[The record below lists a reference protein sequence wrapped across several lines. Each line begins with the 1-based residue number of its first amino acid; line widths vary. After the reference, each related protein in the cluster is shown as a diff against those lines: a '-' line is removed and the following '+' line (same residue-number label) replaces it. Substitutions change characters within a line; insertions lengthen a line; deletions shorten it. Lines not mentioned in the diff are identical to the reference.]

1 MVTAEYDPL
10 CDEGEQYAKVLEE
23 AEANVECVRYDG
35 TVHGF
40 MSMASTLDIGKR
52 AIERASLTLKKELK

>member
-1 MVTAEYDPL
+1 M
-10 CDEGEQYAKVLEE
+10 LEE